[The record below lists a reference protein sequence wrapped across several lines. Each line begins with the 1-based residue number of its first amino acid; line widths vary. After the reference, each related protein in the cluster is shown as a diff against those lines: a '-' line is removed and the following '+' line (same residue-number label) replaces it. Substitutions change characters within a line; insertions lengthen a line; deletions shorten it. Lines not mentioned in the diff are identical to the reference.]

1 MVELE
6 PADEIIQEI
15 LKRYDKNPK
24 GWQFFVGRGAGGFQ
38 DLFFIQNSAQELWQ
52 IKQHYLNPYK
62 MVGFGA
68 RIDGS
73 RHRSLESPEFG
84 LRPIPHSEL
93 ETIFG
98 GKLAPNV
105 LEEILRRSPVPIREA
120 MQGEGLLSGPI
131 IHLSQTPAFLSR
143 EQEEL
148 DLRLKLELENLLWKR
163 YPERMRLSV

>member
-1 MVELE
+1 MELE

-15 LKRYDKNPK
+15 LKRYDRNPK
-24 GWQFFVGRGAGGFQ
+24 GWQFFVGRGAGGYQ
-38 DLFFIQNSAQELWQ
+38 DLFFIQNSDQVLWQ

-73 RHRSLESPEFG
+73 QQRSLESPEFG

-93 ETIFG
+93 QRMFDD
-98 GKLAPNV
+98 KLSSDI
-105 LEEILRRSPVPIREA
+105 LEGILRRSPVTIREA
-120 MQGEGLLSGPI
+120 MQGAGLLSGPI
-131 IHLSQTPAFLSR
+131 IHLRQSPAFLSK

-148 DLRLKLELENLLWKR
+148 DLRLKIELENLLWKR

>member
-1 MVELE
+1 MELE
-6 PADEIIQEI
+6 PAEEMLQEI

-24 GWQFFVGRGAGGFQ
+24 GWQFFVGRSAGGFQ
-38 DLFFIQNSAQELWQ
+38 DLFFIQNSEQEFWQ

-62 MVGFGA
+62 SVGFGA

-73 RHRSLESPEFG
+73 QYRSLESPEFG
-84 LRPIPHSEL
+84 LRPVPHSEL
-93 ETIFG
+93 ARILDE
-98 GKLAPNV
+98 KLSSNI

-131 IHLSQTPAFLSR
+131 IHLRQSPTFLSK

-148 DLRLKLELENLLWKR
+148 DLRLRLELENLLWKR

>member
-1 MVELE
+1 MELE
-6 PADEIIQEI
+6 PAEEMVKEI

-24 GWQFFVGRGAGGFQ
+24 GWQFYVGRSAGGFQ
-38 DLFFIQNSAQELWQ
+38 DLFFIQNSDQEIWQ
-52 IKQHYLNPYK
+52 IKQQYINPYK
-62 MVGFGA
+62 IVGFGA

-73 RHRSLESPEFG
+73 QYRSPESPEFG

-93 ETIFG
+93 ARIFDE
-98 GKLAPNV
+98 KLSSNV

-131 IHLSQTPAFLSR
+131 IHLRQPSTFLSK

-148 DLRLKLELENLLWKR
+148 DLRLRLELEKFLWEH